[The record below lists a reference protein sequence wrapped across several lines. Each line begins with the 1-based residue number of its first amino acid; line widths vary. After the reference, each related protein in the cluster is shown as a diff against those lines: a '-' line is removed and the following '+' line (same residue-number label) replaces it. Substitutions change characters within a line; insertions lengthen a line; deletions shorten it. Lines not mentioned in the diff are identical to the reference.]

1 MGGKYDGFSIGDYSH
16 LEGVAKRA
24 LTQSQDSNRH
34 VFISFDHEDLNTIN
48 LLRGQAKND
57 NIPIDFDD
65 YSVKKPFNSEN
76 ADYIKRQIKERI
88 EKCSVTLVYLSE
100 NSAKS
105 DWVNWEIEESIKQG
119 KGVIG
124 IYSGDNPPKNLPSG
138 IENNKC
144 KLVKWS
150 KDSLPQAIEEASIN
164 RNIE

>member
-1 MGGKYDGFSIGDYSH
+1 MGGKYDGFSASDYSH
-16 LEGVAKRA
+16 LEGIAKRT
-24 LTQSQDSNRH
+24 LMQSQEGNRH
-34 VFISFDHEDLNTIN
+34 VFISFDHEDLTTIN

-57 NIPIDFDD
+57 KIPIDFDD

-88 EKCSVTLVYLSE
+88 EKCSVTLVYLSDK
-100 NSAKS
+100 SAKS
-105 DWVNWEIEESIKQG
+105 NWVNWEIEESIRQG

-124 IYSGDNPPKNLPSG
+124 IYSGDTPPKILPTG
-138 IENNKC
+138 IVNNKC

-150 KDSLPQAIEEASIN
+150 VDSLPSAIEEASIN